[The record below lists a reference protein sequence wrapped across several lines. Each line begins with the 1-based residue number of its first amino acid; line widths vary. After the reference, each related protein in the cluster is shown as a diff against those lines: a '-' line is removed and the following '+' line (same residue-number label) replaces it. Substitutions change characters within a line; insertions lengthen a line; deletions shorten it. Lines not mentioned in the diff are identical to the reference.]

1 MKKFFSYL
9 GWILLLAAIAAVFTS
24 TGKEQ
29 CKKYMSEKLPPG
41 SFVGLTVSEVPFKLL
56 GAKLFGI
63 YRVSYFKPSG
73 LTLQQQAN
81 PNHSPAL
88 AALQATSGKVAETY
102 IGMYNTFWKW

>member
-29 CKKYMSEKLPPG
+29 CKQYMSEKLPAG
-41 SFVGLTVSEVPFKLL
+41 SFTGLSVSEVPFKLL
-56 GAKLFGI
+56 GVKILGI
-63 YRVSYFKPSG
+63 YRVTYFKPAS
-73 LTLQQQAN
+73 LPVQQQ
-81 PNHSPAL
+81 PGLKPSPAL
-88 AALQATSGKVAETY
+88 LALQSANSMVAETY